1 MATSHSLPSAS
12 SREAPPKAMGSLLV
26 RPSNLHKAGALL
38 GWGLQGMPPG
48 LEEVGTRPVSAT
60 VEVRLGGFVSCS
72 G

>member
-1 MATSHSLPSAS
+1 
-12 SREAPPKAMGSLLV
+12 MGSLLV

-38 GWGLQGMPPG
+38 GWGLQGLPPG
-48 LEEVGTRPVSAT
+48 LEEVGTRPVSTT

>member
-38 GWGLQGMPPG
+38 GWGLQGLPPV
-48 LEEVGTRPVSAT
+48 LRRWA
-60 VEVRLGGFVSCS
+60 LGQ
-72 G
+72 